1 MPFLS
6 VSRGLSAKSQNQG
19 TFAYN
24 IPATVRLTKEQAQL
38 KNFFRDMSVV
48 TGLNVEL
55 FQSQTD
61 ANGNYTG
68 ENGSFDPSANTL
80 RIDIN
85 AGLNHAGQRDV
96 FAYSMLNTAAH
107 ELTHVAKLGNKY
119 ELLREAVI
127 AALGTTEKDFKTL
140 VEKKFNQLR
149 DNERYDRMTDKEL
162 MELADEEV
170 ICDSCETMLQGNTGF
185 FEKLYKK
192 DKSLARIFVDAI
204 KNLVEKIKAFV
215 TGRKHANTKYGK
227 ALLEVADDLYSQIQ
241 QLWNEAVESGLEAA
255 HTQTAENKKAADAGG
270 VRLSTRQEISK
281 MDIPGDS
288 NNNSS
293 IKEQINANIEILSKM
308 SVVKEL
314 SFDKNK
320 GDYVQQLNAVLK
332 NWGYNINRQDGISFL
347 FDKEAIGV
355 LRHYVHNDEEAAA
368 AIIAPYV
375 LKLFPVT

>member
-1 MPFLS
+1 
-6 VSRGLSAKSQNQG
+6 
-19 TFAYN
+19 
-24 IPATVRLTKEQAQL
+24 
-38 KNFFRDMSVV
+38 MSVV

-255 HTQTAENKKAADAGG
+255 HTQTAENKKAADFMVSA
-270 VRLSTRQEISK
+270 
-281 MDIPGDS
+281 
-288 NNNSS
+288 
-293 IKEQINANIEILSKM
+293 ANFLP
-308 SVVKEL
+308 
-314 SFDKNK
+314 F
-320 GDYVQQLNAVLK
+320 G
-332 NWGYNINRQDGISFL
+332 GISWFRSKNTGHSFHCNQPSRTGTARLIGAKPWRAFL
-347 FDKEAIGV
+347 
-355 LRHYVHNDEEAAA
+355 
-368 AIIAPYV
+368 
-375 LKLFPVT
+375 VT

>member
-1 MPFLS
+1 
-6 VSRGLSAKSQNQG
+6 
-19 TFAYN
+19 
-24 IPATVRLTKEQAQL
+24 
-38 KNFFRDMSVV
+38 MSVV